1 MTKKTNVIAFDWVI
15 SSMDCAIKEVVEG
28 QELQNVVNMVHW
40 RRTASEGVEGEA
52 DYYFADVYGAMSL
65 ETPNPN
71 DFVLYEN
78 LTEAD
83 VEVWLNR
90 MEEPTPSELDLSL
103 TENIELQKNPVEE
116 TLPNP
121 WIV

>member
-90 MEEPTPSELDLSL
+90 MKEPTPAELDLSL